1 MKKLNWFLLVLGLSL
16 LFVTACSNDSE
27 SKRDSEHNGEE
38 RLSVITTN
46 SILYDIV
53 LNVGGDLVNVRS
65 LAPIGSDPHQYD
77 PLPKDL
83 EDITN
88 ADMVFYNGLNLETG
102 NSWFEDVLNTTG
114 KDKEDS
120 PVFNLSNGVEA
131 LYLKSS
137 EHHGEEDPHAWLD
150 VNNGIIY
157 AENAK
162 DALIKI
168 DPKNKDAYEKN
179 AAAYIKS
186 LEELHQSILA
196 EVELLPKEDRI
207 LVSSEGAFKY
217 FSKAYGFDAY
227 YIWEINSH
235 SEGTPEQLKT
245 IIDIIHEKKVKA
257 LFLESSVDPRSMETV
272 SKDTSVPIAGKIF
285 TDSLGVKGKDGDTYI
300 KMIQWN
306 VNVICDGLKKK

>member
-1 MKKLNWFLLVLGLSL
+1 MKKLNWFPLVLCLSL

-27 SKRDSEHNGEE
+27 SKKGSEHKDGD
-38 RLSVITTN
+38 RLSIITTN

-53 LNVGGDLVNVRS
+53 LNVGGNLVNVRS

-88 ADMVFYNGLNLETG
+88 ADLVFYNGLNLETG

-120 PVFNLSNGVEA
+120 PVFNLSNGVKA

-157 AENAK
+157 TENAK
-162 DALIKI
+162 DALVKI
-168 DPKNKDAYEKN
+168 DPKNKDSYEKN
-179 AAAYIKS
+179 AATYIKS
-186 LEELHQSILA
+186 LEELHQSILG

-235 SEGTPEQLKT
+235 SEGTPEQLKA

-272 SKDTSVPIAGKIF
+272 SKDTSVTIAGKIF

-306 VNVICDGLKKK
+306 VDVICDGLKQK